1 MKISQA
7 FKRSK
12 NWTANDNDGNV
23 LATNPRATSFLKNY
37 QSKSGICRKPPGT
50 GTPSDTPDPMSPN
63 PMPPVAGT
71 PDPIAPVVDTP
82 VAGMPKPMPPVAG
95 TPDPMTP
102 VVDTPVAGMPKPMP
116 PVAGTPDPM
125 TPVVDTPVAGM
136 PKPMPPVAGTPD
148 PIAPVVDTPVAGM
161 PKPMPPVAGTPDPIA
176 PVVDTPVAGMPKPM
190 PPVAGTPNPTQP
202 PQSPISTPELSPEIK
217 AITDK
222 NASFIALDTDTDGL
236 GTIGIDGGVQFD
248 IFNNGTP
255 TNVGWISPDDAIL
268 TLDVNGNGTIDN
280 GSELFGGG
288 IGKGFAQLGTFDSNG
303 DKVIDAKDADFGKLS
318 SWQDGNSNGITDAG
332 ELRSLADAGVTSID
346 LNTENSFTMDG
357 NNVIGETTKATSDNG
372 PFDVA
377 SVYFAAESAG
387 TPDPMT
393 PVDGT
398 PDAGTPDPMKP
409 VDGTPVAG
417 VPDPMKPVD
426 GTPVAGV
433 PDPMKPVDGTPVAGV
448 PDPMKP
454 VDGTPVAGV
463 PDPMKPVDGTPV
475 AGVPDPMKPVD
486 GTPVAGVPDPMKP
499 VDGTPDAGTPDPM
512 KPVDGTPDAGTPD
525 PMKPVDGT
533 PVAGVPT
540 APHDPTQTP
549 QPTTPTTA
557 PELSPEVKAIT
568 DKNASVIGVDS
579 DGDGIGTIGIDA
591 GIKFDIFNT
600 GTPVNVGWIGGNDS
614 LLSLDANGN
623 GTIDNGAEIFGG
635 GVGQGFAKLG
645 TFDSNG
651 DKLIDAKDTDFSKL
665 SVWNDANSNAITD
678 PGELLSLANAGI
690 TSIDLN
696 TKNTFTLASDSN
708 NSVLGETTTA
718 ASNNGPLDVVGVYF
732 PS

>member
-23 LATNPRATSFLKNY
+23 LSKNPRATSFLKNY
-37 QSKSGICRKPPGT
+37 QNKSGIYRKPPGT

-71 PDPIAPVVDTP
+71 PDPMTPVVDTP
-82 VAGMPKPMPPVAG
+82 VAGTPNPMPPNPMPPVAG

-102 VVDTPVAGMPKPMP
+102 VVDTPVAGTPSPMPPNPMP

-125 TPVVDTPVAGM
+125 PPN
-136 PKPMPPVAGTPD
+136 PMPPVAGTPN
-148 PIAPVVDTPVAGM
+148 
-161 PKPMPPVAGTPDPIA
+161 PMPPVDET
-176 PVVDTPVAGMPKPM
+176 
-190 PPVAGTPNPTQP
+190 PVAGTPNPTQP

-236 GTIGIDGGVQFD
+236 GTISLDGGVQFD

-280 GSELFGGG
+280 GAELFGGG
-288 IGKGFAQLGTFDSNG
+288 LGKGFAQLGTFDSNG
-303 DKVIDAKDADFGKLS
+303 DKVIDAQDADFGKLS
-318 SWQDGNSNGITDAG
+318 SWQDANSNATTDPG
-332 ELRSLADAGVTSID
+332 ELLSLADAGITSID

-357 NNVIGETTKATSDNG
+357 TNVIGETTKATSDNG

-377 SVYFAAESAG
+377 SVYFAADAG
-387 TPDPMT
+387 TPDPMTPVDETPVAGTPDPMTPVDGTPVAGTPDPMTPMDGTPVAGTPDPMTPVDGTPVAGLPNPMTPVDGTPDAGTPNPMTPVDGTPDVGTPDPMTPVDGTPVAGLPNPMT

-398 PDAGTPDPMKP
+398 PDAGTPDPMTP
-409 VDGTPVAG
+409 VDE
-417 VPDPMKPVD
+417 
-426 GTPVAGV
+426 
-433 PDPMKPVDGTPVAGV
+433 
-448 PDPMKP
+448 
-454 VDGTPVAGV
+454 
-463 PDPMKPVDGTPV
+463 
-475 AGVPDPMKPVD
+475 
-486 GTPVAGVPDPMKP
+486 
-499 VDGTPDAGTPDPM
+499 
-512 KPVDGTPDAGTPD
+512 
-525 PMKPVDGT
+525 T

-549 QPTTPTTA
+549 QPTTPTPA
-557 PELSPEVKAIT
+557 LELSPEVKAIT

-600 GTPVNVGWIGGNDS
+600 GTPTEVGWIGGNDS

-623 GTIDNGAEIFGG
+623 GTIDNGAEVFGG

-651 DKLIDAKDTDFSKL
+651 DKLIDANDTGFNML
-665 SVWNDANSNAITD
+665 SVWNDVNSDAITD
-678 PGELLSLANAGI
+678 PDELLSLANAGI

-696 TKNTFTLASDSN
+696 TTNNFTLDGN
-708 NSVLGETTTA
+708 NVIGETTTA
-718 ASNNGPLDVVGVYF
+718 ASNNGPLDVVSVYF